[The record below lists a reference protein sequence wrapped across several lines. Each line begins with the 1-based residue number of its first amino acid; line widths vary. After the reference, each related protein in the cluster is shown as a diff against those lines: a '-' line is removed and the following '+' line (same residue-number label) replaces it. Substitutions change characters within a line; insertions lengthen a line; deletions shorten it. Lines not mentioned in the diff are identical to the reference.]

1 VIGNNFGG
9 VFPNVENGESATLVV
24 SIDKRLD
31 FGLQNFLTSKISS
44 SSKLKPLATYVG
56 HGLSESVE
64 PL

>member
-31 FGLQNFLTSKISS
+31 FGLQNFLT
-44 SSKLKPLATYVG
+44 G
-56 HGLSESVE
+56 RNMH
-64 PL
+64 